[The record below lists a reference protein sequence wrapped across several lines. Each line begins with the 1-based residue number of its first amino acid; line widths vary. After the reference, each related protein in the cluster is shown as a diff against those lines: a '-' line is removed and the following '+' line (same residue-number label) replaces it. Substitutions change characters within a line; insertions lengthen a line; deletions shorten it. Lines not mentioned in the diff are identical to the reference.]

1 MDVWSRGS
9 NTTEKLA
16 TISHGGMLARPWDGA
31 FHEMALK
38 PSSSGE
44 LARNGSIKECLLE
57 KLIFAEEMSD
67 FQH

>member
-16 TISHGGMLARPWDGA
+16 TILHDGMLTRPWDGA
-31 FHEMALK
+31 FREMALK

-44 LARNGSIKECLLE
+44 LARSGSIRECLLE
-57 KLIFAEEMSD
+57 KLLFAEVMSD
-67 FQH
+67 FHH